1 MRRFAVFFFFVL
13 ISGTLHAAEI
23 TPALGW
29 LAGGAFDV
37 SGGDGELDDA
47 PAFGMTLSF
56 ERGSDARLDF
66 VYLGQRSSMTVEE
79 FGFDPYDVDVAVDYL
94 HFGGR
99 YLFRPGERNNPWIG
113 VTAGVSRIALD
124 PGSSV
129 VRPSASLGV
138 GTDLTLNER
147 TAIRLDARWWTTL
160 VDADGEL
167 SCASSGT
174 CIGFGEGGGF
184 NQFSATAGVV
194 IRY

>member
-1 MRRFAVFFFFVL
+1 MRRFAVFFFLVL
-13 ISGTLHAAEI
+13 TSGSLHAAEI
-23 TPALGW
+23 APTLGW

-47 PAFGMTLSF
+47 AAFGMTLSF

-79 FGFDPYDVDVAVDYL
+79 FGFDPYAVAVAVDYL

-113 VTAGVSRIALD
+113 VTAGISRIALD
-124 PGSSV
+124 PGNSV
-129 VRPSASLGV
+129 VRPSATFGV
-138 GTDLTLNER
+138 GTDLTISDR
-147 TAIRLDARWWTTL
+147 AAIRLDARWWTAL
-160 VDADGEL
+160 VDAGGEL

-174 CIGFGEGGGF
+174 CIGFGEGGAF
-184 NQFSATAGVV
+184 RQFSATAGLV